1 MSDSYEP
8 IIYTLTDEEGKSQ
21 QFEMLDS
28 MEVNDQ
34 LYYAM
39 IPYYDSEQDVA
50 SDYGEL
56 IVLKVVYDNNEELLA
71 TIDDD
76 DEYQKIGN
84 MFIEKLNEMFEQLIK
99 ISALWFY

>member
-1 MSDSYEP
+1 MSDNYEP

-34 LYYAM
+34 LYCAM

-56 IVLKVVYDNNEELLA
+56 IILKVVYDNNEELLT

-84 MFIEKLNEMFEQLIK
+84 MFIERLNELFE
-99 ISALWFY
+99 

>member
-39 IPYYDSEQDVA
+39 IPYYDSEQDVV

-56 IVLKVVYDNNEELLA
+56 IVLKVVYDNNEELLS
-71 TIDDD
+71 TIDDE
-76 DEYQKIGN
+76 DEYEKIGN
-84 MFIEKLNEMFEQLIK
+84 MFIEKLNELFE
-99 ISALWFY
+99 

>member
-1 MSDSYEP
+1 MSDNYEP

-34 LYYAM
+34 LYCAM

-56 IVLKVVYDNNEELLA
+56 IILKVVYDR
-71 TIDDD
+71 DDGLKSKT
-76 DEYQKIGN
+76 Y
-84 MFIEKLNEMFEQLIK
+84 
-99 ISALWFY
+99 ISAKQWDEFIKQMNQLVNDTRVATSSTSEA